1 MDILGTLELG
11 FIYAL
16 LALGIYIS
24 FKIMNTP
31 DLTADGSFTLGLAVS
46 AVLAI
51 AGQPALGIALG
62 ALCGAGAGIIT
73 GLLQTKAGIQPI
85 LAGILT
91 MTGLYSINLFIMGSS
106 PNLSLLGVS
115 NIFYDTQDGAAT
127 LSLILVFCA
136 AGIAVL
142 TWFFK
147 TGAGLRI
154 RATGNNEAMVRASSI
169 NADGA
174 RIAAIAVSNAMIA
187 TSGAVLAQY
196 QGYADINSGTGIIV
210 VGLASVIIGEA
221 IFRKQ
226 SLFVG
231 LLSAAVGAV
240 IYRLLIALALYMDF
254 FPAYMLKLVSAV
266 IVAATLAI
274 PKIRQSVANAKL
286 RKRGERVA

>member
-1 MDILGTLELG
+1 MDIFGTLELG

-62 ALCGAGAGIIT
+62 ALCGAGAGIVT

-106 PNLSLLGVS
+106 PNLSLLGMS
-115 NIFYDTQDGAAT
+115 NIFYDTQNEAAT

-142 TWFFK
+142 AWFFK

-221 IFRKQ
+221 IFRRQ

-266 IVAATLAI
+266 IVAATLSI
-274 PKIRQSVANAKL
+274 PKIRQSVANARV